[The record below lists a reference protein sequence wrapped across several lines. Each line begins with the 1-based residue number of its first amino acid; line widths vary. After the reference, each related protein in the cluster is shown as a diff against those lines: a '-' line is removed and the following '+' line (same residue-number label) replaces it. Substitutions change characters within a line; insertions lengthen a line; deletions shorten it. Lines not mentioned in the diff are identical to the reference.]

1 MNDTNA
7 LGWIMLALPGLAA
20 VFCFAA
26 AFSLVGLIRL
36 NKGAKLNRAW
46 GLLAFGSACLG
57 LAALDRTIDLLGLP
71 NAAAARDALSAL
83 GSLLILS
90 GAVYGRGLYR
100 NLLK

>member
-7 LGWIMLALPGLAA
+7 LGWIMLALPGVAA
-20 VFCFAA
+20 VLCFAA
-26 AFSLVGLIRL
+26 ALALANLIRL

-46 GLLAFGSACLG
+46 GLLAFGLACFG
-57 LAALDRTIDLLGLP
+57 LAALDRTLELLGLP
-71 NAAAARDALSAL
+71 NAAAVRDALPAL
-83 GSLLILS
+83 GSLLTLS

>member
-7 LGWIMLALPGLAA
+7 LGWIMLALPGVAA
-20 VFCFAA
+20 VFCLAA
-26 AFSLVGLIRL
+26 AFSLTSLIRL

-46 GLLAFGSACLG
+46 GLLAFGLACLG
-57 LAALDRTIDLLGLP
+57 LAALDRTLELLGLP
-71 NAAAARDALSAL
+71 NAAAVRDGLTAL
-83 GSLLILS
+83 GSLLMLA

>member
-7 LGWIMLALPGLAA
+7 LGWITLALPGVAA
-20 VFCFAA
+20 LFCFAA
-26 AFSLVGLIRL
+26 ALSLASLIRL

-46 GLLAFGSACLG
+46 GLLAFGLACFG
-57 LAALDRTIDLLGLP
+57 LAALDRTLERLGLP
-71 NAAAARDALSAL
+71 TAAAARDALSAL
-83 GSLLILS
+83 GALLILS

>member
-7 LGWIMLALPGLAA
+7 LGWIMLALPGVAA
-20 VFCFAA
+20 VFCVAA
-26 AFSLVGLIRL
+26 AVSLVSLIRL

-46 GLLAFGSACLG
+46 CLLAFGLACFG
-57 LAALDRTIDLLGLP
+57 LAALDLTLERAGLP
-71 NAAAARDALSAL
+71 TAAAARDALSAL